1 MLVAHLRNARRPSD
15 YQSDALTSV
24 LVSINWSGRQD
35 LHLRPGELQARPP
48 AADSRP
54 ECWTRRL
61 DLRQPLPGCSR
72 SPDYLGHSV
81 KLGRLVRLALT
92 NTTFTESGLGYFA
105 FSLHRLVP
113 SVRFELTLYEF

>member
-1 MLVAHLRNARRPSD
+1 M
-15 YQSDALTSV
+15 

-35 LHLRPGELQARPP
+35 LHLRLGEFQARPS
-48 AADSRP
+48 AADLRP

-72 SPDYLGHSV
+72 SPDYLGHGV
-81 KLGRLVRLALT
+81 ILGRLVRLALT